1 MHDLELE
8 LGATGRR
15 RPLFF
20 FSSSSY
26 HELLRAAAA
35 GSVYVISIVG
45 YTFASPPLSIAKR
58 TDAEC

>member
-8 LGATGRR
+8 LGATARR

-20 FSSSSY
+20 SSY